1 MAHARRARAI
11 NRAGKKSITCSKDL
25 ENEGGEMFVI
35 SLAGDD
41 FNSNKVLNLVGRTLK
56 YGLLN

>member
-1 MAHARRARAI
+1 MAHARRASSW
-11 NRAGKKSITCSKDL
+11 KKSITCSKDL

-41 FNSNKVLNLVGRTLK
+41 FNSNKVLNLAGRTLK